1 MSSPILIIGTLPKT
15 AGIGGVTI
23 HIERLIKW
31 LEKESFDVD
40 LCDYKAT
47 SLSKQVK
54 QIAKHKIIHIHAS
67 HPILRLF
74 YVAISMLL
82 GKKSILTIH
91 GDLGRFS
98 TIKNWIDKLAVSLCT
113 VPIVINDKSF
123 EKAKKWNKQTRL
135 MSAFIPPYEDGF
147 VPTCYLQQIAE
158 LKEDGKTLYCTNAS
172 ARSFTNKGEEIYGI
186 DFLIHYFSD
195 YANDSILIVS
205 DPSKD
210 YIKHYNKSFKNVIF
224 ISEIHSFFAVLKN
237 ADVMIRATA
246 TDGDAISIKEALYL
260 KKPTIATNRVPRPK
274 EVILFEYNNLKSF
287 SKALEQ
293 AKIKTY
299 NSDFTEA
306 TVTSIKNL
314 YTSLLTK

>member
-1 MSSPILIIGTLPKT
+1 MNSSILIIGTLPKT

-47 SLSKQVK
+47 SLNKQVK

-74 YVAISMLL
+74 YVAISMLF
-82 GKKSILTIH
+82 GKKSILTVH

-98 TIKNWIDKLAVSLCT
+98 AIKNWIDKLAVSLCT

-147 VPTCYLQQIAE
+147 VPTYYLQQIAE
-158 LKEDGKTLYCTNAS
+158 LKKQGKTIYCTNAS

-186 DFLIHYFSD
+186 DFLIHHFSD
-195 YANDSILIVS
+195 HDRNSILIVS

-210 YIKHYNKSFKNVIF
+210 YIKHYNKPLKNIIF
-224 ISEIHSFFAVLKN
+224 ISEAHSFFAILKTT
-237 ADVMIRATA
+237 DVMIRATA

-260 KKPTIATNRVPRPK
+260 QKPTIATDCVPRPQG
-274 EVILFEYNNLKSF
+274 VILFEYNNADSF

-293 AKIKTY
+293 AKRKTY
-299 NSDFTEA
+299 ISNFTET
-306 TVTSIKNL
+306 TVTDIKNL
-314 YTSLLTK
+314 YISLLSK